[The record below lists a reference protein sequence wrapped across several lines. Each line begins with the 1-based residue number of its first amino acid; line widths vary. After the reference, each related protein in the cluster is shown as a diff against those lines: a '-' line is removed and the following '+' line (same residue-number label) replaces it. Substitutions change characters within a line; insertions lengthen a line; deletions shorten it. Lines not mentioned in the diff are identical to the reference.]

1 MARRDPYE
9 VLGVSR
15 DAAADE
21 IKSAYRRL
29 ARRHHPDVNP
39 DDPTAEDRFK
49 EVGEA
54 YAILSDPAKKERFD
68 RYGQTDEQGPGGVG
82 DYFGGA
88 GGNAGFGDLFDMFFG
103 GQAGGGASGARK
115 GRDGDDLRFDL
126 RLTLGDVL
134 KGVERE
140 IEVDRL
146 AECDRCH
153 GNGTKDGNPP
163 PPCANCKGQGV
174 IASVRSTFIGQVR
187 TQSPCPVCRGE
198 GAVITEKC
206 EKCNGRRVVAKK
218 EKVKLNVPPG
228 FDSGAT
234 MHLPGQ
240 GNDGWGLGRPG
251 DLYVVLGVEEDPRFD
266 RQGQTL
272 FTTLELT
279 FAQASLGDH
288 VEIDGLDA
296 PVEIEIAPGTQPG
309 TRIGI
314 KNAGLPPLHGGRR
327 GELVVNA
334 TVKVPDKLSDAEAK
348 LVRELAELR
357 GERIPRGP
365 EKGGILGGI
374 FGKKR

>member
-15 DAAADE
+15 GASADE

-39 DDPTAEDRFK
+39 DDPTAEDKFK

-54 YAILSDPAKKERFD
+54 YSILSDPEKRQRFD
-68 RYGQTDEQGPGGVG
+68 RTGSYDDQGAG
-82 DYFGGA
+82 DFFGGA
-88 GGNAGFGDLFDMFFG
+88 GGAGGGFGDLFDMFFG
-103 GQAGGGASGARK
+103 AAQGAQGGARK
-115 GRDGDDLRFDL
+115 GRDGDDLRVDVQLDL
-126 RLTLGDVL
+126 NDVL

-140 IEVDRL
+140 IEVERL
-146 AECDRCH
+146 AECDKCR

-163 PPCANCKGQGV
+163 PACPTCKGAGV
-174 IASVRSTFIGQVR
+174 VGAVRNTFIGQVR
-187 TQSPCPVCRGE
+187 TQTPCPTCRGE
-198 GAVITEKC
+198 GAVISDPC
-206 EKCNGRRVVAKK
+206 EKCNGRRVLPKN
-218 EKVKLNVPPG
+218 EKVKLNIPPG
-228 FDSGAT
+228 VDTGAM

-251 DLYVVLGVEEDPRFD
+251 DLYVVLNVADDKRFD
-266 RQGQTL
+266 RHGQTL
-272 FTTLELT
+272 FTTLELS
-279 FAQASLGDH
+279 FAQASLGDQ
-288 VEIDGLDA
+288 VEIDGLDG

-309 TRIGI
+309 TRIPI

-334 TVKVPDKLSDAEAK
+334 TVKVPSGLSEAEAK

-365 EKGGILGGI
+365 EKGGLLGGL

>member
-15 DAAADE
+15 GAAADE

-39 DDPTAEDRFK
+39 DDPTAEDKFK

-54 YAILSDPAKKERFD
+54 YATLSDPQKRERFD
-68 RYGQTDEQGPGGVG
+68 RTGSADEQGAGDFFGGT
-82 DYFGGA
+82 GA
-88 GGNAGFGDLFDMFFG
+88 GGGFGDLFDMFFG
-103 GQAGGGASGARK
+103 AAQAGGGGARR
-115 GRDGDDLRFDL
+115 GRDGDDLRIDL
-126 RLTLGDVL
+126 GLTLTDVL

-140 IEVDRL
+140 VEVDRL
-146 AECDRCH
+146 AECDACR

-163 PPCANCKGQGV
+163 PPCPTCKGAGV
-174 IASVRSTFIGQVR
+174 VAAVRNTFIGQVR
-187 TQSPCPVCRGE
+187 TQTPCPTCRGE
-198 GAVITEKC
+198 GALIAERC
-206 EKCNGRRVVAKK
+206 EKCDGRRVVPKK
-218 EKVKLNVPPG
+218 EKVTLNVPPG
-228 FDSGAT
+228 VDTGAM

-251 DLYVVLGVEEDPRFD
+251 DLYVVLNVSDDARFD
-266 RQGQTL
+266 RHGQTL

-279 FAQASLGDH
+279 FAQAALGDH
-288 VEIDGLDA
+288 VEIDGLDSS
-296 PVEIEIAPGTQPG
+296 IDLDIAAGTQPG
-309 TRIGI
+309 ERITV

-327 GELVVNA
+327 GEMIVSA
-334 TVKVPDKLSDAEAK
+334 TVKVPNSLSEAEAK

-357 GERIPRGP
+357 GERVPRGP
-365 EKGGILGGI
+365 EKGGLLGGL

>member
-9 VLGVSR
+9 TLGVSR
-15 DAAADE
+15 GAAADE

-39 DDPTAEDRFK
+39 DDPTAEERFK

-54 YAILSDPAKKERFD
+54 YAVLSDPEKRARFD
-68 RYGQTDEQGPGGVG
+68 RTGSMDDQGAG
-82 DYFGGA
+82 DFFGGA
-88 GGNAGFGDLFDMFFG
+88 GAGGGFGDLFDMFFG
-103 GQAGGGASGARK
+103 AAGGAQGGGARR
-115 GRDGDDLRFDL
+115 GRDGDDLRIDL
-126 RLTLGDVL
+126 GLTLTDVL

-140 IEVDRL
+140 VEVDRL

-163 PPCANCKGQGV
+163 PPCPTCKGAGV
-174 IASVRSTFIGQVR
+174 VASVRSTFIGQVR
-187 TQSPCPVCRGE
+187 TQSACPTCRGE
-198 GAVITEKC
+198 GAVIAEKC
-206 EKCNGRRVVAKK
+206 PQCDGRRVIPKK
-218 EKVKLNVPPG
+218 ERVKLNVPPG
-228 FDSGAT
+228 VDTGAM

-251 DLYVVLGVEEDPRFD
+251 DLYVVLNVSDDARFD
-266 RQGQTL
+266 RQGTTL
-272 FTTLELT
+272 YTTLELT

-309 TRIGI
+309 TRIPI
-314 KNAGLPPLHGGRR
+314 KGAGLPPLHGGRR
-327 GELVVNA
+327 GELMVNA
-334 TVKVPDKLSDAEAK
+334 TVKIPGSMSEAEAK

-357 GERIPRGP
+357 GERMPRGP
-365 EKGGILGGI
+365 EKGGLLGGL

>member
-15 DAAADE
+15 GATSDE

-39 DDPTAEDRFK
+39 DDPSAEDKFK

-54 YAILSDPAKKERFD
+54 YSILSDPQKRERFD
-68 RYGQTDEQGPGGVG
+68 RTGSTDEQASG
-82 DYFGGA
+82 DFFGGA
-88 GGNAGFGDLFDMFFG
+88 GGAGGFGDLFDMFFG
-103 GQAGGGASGARK
+103 ANGSGAGGARK
-115 GRDGDDLRFDL
+115 GRDGDDLRIDVA
-126 RLTLGDVL
+126 LTLTDVL
-134 KGVERE
+134 KGAERE
-140 IEVDRL
+140 VEVDRL
-146 AECDRCH
+146 AECEKCS
-153 GNGTKDGNPP
+153 GNGTKDGTPP
-163 PPCANCKGQGV
+163 PPCPQCKGAGV

-187 TQSPCPVCRGE
+187 TNSTCPTCRGE
-198 GAVITEKC
+198 GAVISDPC
-206 EKCNGRRVVAKK
+206 ERCKGRRVIAKR
-218 EKVKLNVPPG
+218 ERVKLNIPPG
-228 FDSGAT
+228 VDTGAM

-251 DLYVVLGVEEDPRFD
+251 DLYVVLNVSDDARFD
-266 RQGQTL
+266 RHGQTL
-272 FTTLELT
+272 FTTLELS

-296 PVEIEIAPGTQPG
+296 PVEIEIASGTQPG
-309 TRIGI
+309 TRIPI

-327 GELVVNA
+327 GDLMVNV
-334 TVKVPDKLSDAEAK
+334 TVKIPSGLSEAEAK

-365 EKGGILGGI
+365 EKGGLLGGL